1 MGSFWRS
8 AGRFSAKSGDSREEQ
23 ARGGGRGRAGDGV
36 AGGGGEG
43 ELREGCKELEQ
54 PRRTRKPLR
63 KKKTKR
69 RHQQQKTKTAKT
81 SSA

>member
-36 AGGGGEG
+36 AGGGGERG
-43 ELREGCKELEQ
+43 
-54 PRRTRKPLR
+54 
-63 KKKTKR
+63 
-69 RHQQQKTKTAKT
+69 
-81 SSA
+81 S